1 MPSVVYSIFRR
12 NSLIPMLP
20 LQSSVTR
27 KYVTTFCVVDR
38 VCGNTRGPSQ
48 IKQLAEQLNW
58 PSFDLRLRFNK
69 AALPCA
75 YLTAYQGLINH
86 GFEPGA
92 KVLVTGASGGCGTA
106 AIQLAKALGASEV
119 VDVYSTKNEGF
130 VKSIGADRTIDYE
143 TQSIV
148 TGDEGYFDFV
158 FDAAS
163 GSPGGEDYLKKAKV
177 VLTDPSKYH
186 VTLSGPATFW
196 IQLIC
201 GCSPKHIALQ
211 MTSRKCA
218 DLTAIVEL
226 LNRSDQRPAID
237 TVFPFT
243 NQGVVD
249 AFAKLKSRRTKGK
262 LIIDVAASLN
272 TFH

>member
-1 MPSVVYSIFRR
+1 
-12 NSLIPMLP
+12 
-20 LQSSVTR
+20 
-27 KYVTTFCVVDR
+27 VTTFCVGDR

-58 PSFDLRLRFNK
+58 PSFHLRLRFNK

-75 YLTAYQGLINH
+75 YLTVYQGLINH

-119 VDVYSTKNEGF
+119 VDVCSTKNEGF

-143 TQSIV
+143 TQSI
-148 TGDEGYFDFV
+148 
-158 FDAAS
+158 
-163 GSPGGEDYLKKAKV
+163 
-177 VLTDPSKYH
+177 
-186 VTLSGPATFW
+186 
-196 IQLIC
+196 
-201 GCSPKHIALQ
+201 HIALQ

-218 DLTAIVEL
+218 DLTAIMEL